1 LDISLASDT
10 TSNIHSSY
18 SDIRRID
25 MVSGIQNISKSYSS
39 LFLNAKI
46 KIDTCINYYYLPSFS
61 EHQSIKDLIIKLQ
74 KRGITL
80 RCIIEIT
87 KGNIKYC
94 KELAK
99 LVKELRHLEGLRSN
113 FTISESE
120 YISLLGSST
129 LNEKKDKKITTE
141 VIYSDTKSFIEEQ
154 QYLFDILWDKAIPAE
169 NQIKEIETN
178 NFFIVKDENH
188 TQQQTLELE
197 QDIGLEEGIKIIRSP
212 VKVQKLAFD
221 LLKSAKDEILII
233 FSTANAFHRQEKAGS
248 IKLLAEIASK
258 KDNSVNIKIMTPID
272 DTLPDIKKELENIE
286 IKEKVE
292 EDKKEKIVRILKET
306 NYKQQKSNKI
316 EIRFIESQL
325 QTTISILI
333 VDKKYSLAVE
343 LKDDTKDTSIEA
355 IGLATYSNSKSTV
368 LSYVSMFE
376 TLWLQTEL
384 YDRLKL
390 QDKIQ
395 REFINVAAHELRTPI
410 QPIIAITDIIYSRSK
425 EDREKQELLEIIMRN
440 AKRLKRLT
448 DDILD
453 IAKIE
458 SQYLQIQKEWFSLED
473 VISSLVYQHKA
484 NLKEKEDDINL
495 NFIIEEKNLFIKADK
510 GRIIQVIDNLLCN
523 AIKFTEG
530 KAGGSITITA
540 RRTEDDSSIIVIT
553 KDTGIG
559 IDKEILSRLFTKFAT
574 KSDKGT
580 GLGLY
585 ISKKIVEAHGGKIW
599 GKNNDFTDIGSE
611 FGFIIPIE

>member
-1 LDISLASDT
+1 MASDT
-10 TSNIHSSY
+10 TSNIHPSY

-197 QDIGLEEGIKIIRSP
+197 QDIGLEEGIKIIRNP

-410 QPIIAITDIIYSRSK
+410 QPIITITDIIYSRSK

-599 GKNNDFTDIGSE
+599 GKNNDFTGIGSE

>member
-1 LDISLASDT
+1 
-10 TSNIHSSY
+10 
-18 SDIRRID
+18 

-197 QDIGLEEGIKIIRSP
+197 QDIGLEEGIKIIRNP

-410 QPIIAITDIIYSRSK
+410 QPIITITDIIYSRSK

-599 GKNNDFTDIGSE
+599 GKNNDFTGIGSE

>member
-1 LDISLASDT
+1 MSLASDT

-25 MVSGIQNISKSYSS
+25 MVSKIQNISKSYSS

-46 KIDTCINYYYLPSFS
+46 KIDTCINYYYLPSFI

-74 KRGITL
+74 KRGIRL

-94 KELAK
+94 KELAR

-129 LNEKKDKKITTE
+129 LNEKKEKKITTE

-178 NFFIVKDENH
+178 NFFIVKNENH
-188 TQQQTLELE
+188 TQQQTLEVE
-197 QDIGLEEGIKIIRSP
+197 QDIGLEEGIKIIRNP

-221 LLKSAKDEILII
+221 LLISAKDEILII

-248 IKLLAEIASK
+248 IKLLAEIASR

-316 EIRFIESQL
+316 ETRFIESQL

-384 YDRLKL
+384 SDRLKL

-410 QPIIAITDIIYSRSK
+410 QPIVALTDIIYSRSK

-484 NLKEKEDDINL
+484 NLKEKENDINL

-585 ISKKIVEAHGGKIW
+585 ISKKIVEAHDGKIW
-599 GKNNDFTDIGSE
+599 GKNNDFTGIGSE
-611 FGFIIPIE
+611 FGFILPIE

>member
-1 LDISLASDT
+1 
-10 TSNIHSSY
+10 
-18 SDIRRID
+18 
-25 MVSGIQNISKSYSS
+25 
-39 LFLNAKI
+39 
-46 KIDTCINYYYLPSFS
+46 
-61 EHQSIKDLIIKLQ
+61 
-74 KRGITL
+74 
-80 RCIIEIT
+80 
-87 KGNIKYC
+87 
-94 KELAK
+94 
-99 LVKELRHLEGLRSN
+99 
-113 FTISESE
+113 
-120 YISLLGSST
+120 
-129 LNEKKDKKITTE
+129 
-141 VIYSDTKSFIEEQ
+141 
-154 QYLFDILWDKAIPAE
+154 
-169 NQIKEIETN
+169 
-178 NFFIVKDENH
+178 
-188 TQQQTLELE
+188 
-197 QDIGLEEGIKIIRSP
+197 
-212 VKVQKLAFD
+212 
-221 LLKSAKDEILII
+221 
-233 FSTANAFHRQEKAGS
+233 
-248 IKLLAEIASK
+248 
-258 KDNSVNIKIMTPID
+258 MTPID
-272 DTLPDIKKELENIE
+272 DTLPDIKKELEKIE

-333 VDKKYSLAVE
+333 VDNKYSLAVE
-343 LKDDTKDTSIEA
+343 LKDDTKDTTIEA

-484 NLKEKEDDINL
+484 NLKEKENDINL

-585 ISKKIVEAHGGKIW
+585 ISKKIVEAHDGKIW
-599 GKNNDFTDIGSE
+599 GKNNDFTGIGSE
-611 FGFIIPIE
+611 FGFILPIE